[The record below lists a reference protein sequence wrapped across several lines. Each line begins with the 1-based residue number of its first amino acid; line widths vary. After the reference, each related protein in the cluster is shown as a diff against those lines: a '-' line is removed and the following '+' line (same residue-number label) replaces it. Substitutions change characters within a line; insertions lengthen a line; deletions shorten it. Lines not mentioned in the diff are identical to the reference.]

1 MSGFIQFK
9 TQAQDVSMMQP
20 DPSAWVLQA
29 EDVAVW
35 HQAQAVLVQAHE
47 EAARIRA
54 EAGQFYESEKERG
67 YAEGLELVQFE
78 QIDRMIDVAGKTVD
92 YFAGM
97 EQRVVKLVMQSVRRV
112 IDDFSD
118 EERVMAVVRSGL
130 AVMRNQKQ
138 LTLRLS
144 TEHVDQVRARAHE
157 LLERFPGVGMLDIV
171 ADPRIKGDGAILESE
186 IGVVQASI
194 DKQLEALEKS
204 FQKILGSRV

>member
-9 TQAQDVSMMQP
+9 TPGAATAAATP

-29 EDVAVW
+29 GDVAAW
-35 HQAQAVLVQAHE
+35 HDAQAMLAQARE
-47 EAARIRA
+47 EAQRIRT
-54 EAGQFYESEKERG
+54 EAAAFFESEKARG
-67 YAEGLELVQFE
+67 YAEGLEQAQLE
-78 QIDRMIDVAGKTVD
+78 QMDRMIDVAGKTVD

-118 EERVMAVVRSGL
+118 EERAMAVVRSGL

-144 TEHVDQVRARAHE
+144 PESAEQVRARAQE

-171 ADPRIKGDGAILESE
+171 ADARLKGEGAILESE
-186 IGVVQASI
+186 IGVVEASI

>member
-1 MSGFIQFK
+1 MNGFIQFK
-9 TQAQDVSMMQP
+9 TGAQDVPVTRP

-29 EDVAVW
+29 QDVAVW
-35 HQAQAVLVQAHE
+35 HQAQAVLAQAHE
-47 EAARIRA
+47 QARLIRTQA
-54 EAGQFYESEKERG
+54 EQFYESEKARG
-67 YAEGLELVQFE
+67 YAEGLEQVELE

-144 TEHVDQVRARAHE
+144 SEHVDRVRARANE

-171 ADPRIKGDGAILESE
+171 ADPRLKGDAAILESD

-194 DKQLEALEKS
+194 DKQLEALENS
-204 FQKILGSRV
+204 FQKILGSRM

>member
-1 MSGFIQFK
+1 MNGFIQFK
-9 TQAQDVSMMQP
+9 TQEGVSAARP
-20 DPSAWVLQA
+20 DPAQWVLDA
-29 EDVAVW
+29 GDVAVW
-35 HQAQAVLVQAHE
+35 HQAQMMLSQAQE
-47 EAARIRA
+47 QAARIRT
-54 EAGQFYESEKERG
+54 EAAHFYESEKQRG
-67 YAEGLELVQFE
+67 YAEGQELVQFE

-97 EQRVVKLVMQSVRRV
+97 EQRVVKLVMQSVRKV

-138 LTLRLS
+138 LTLRVS
-144 TEHVDQVRARAHE
+144 VDHIEHVRARAHE

-171 ADPRIKGDGAILESE
+171 ADPRIKDDGAILESE
-186 IGVVQASI
+186 IGVVQASME
-194 DKQLEALEKS
+194 KQLEALEKS

>member
-1 MSGFIQFK
+1 MNGFIQFK
-9 TQAQDVSMMQP
+9 TGAQDVSVTRP
-20 DPSAWVLQA
+20 DPSAWVLEA
-29 EDVAVW
+29 HDVAVW
-35 HQAQAVLVQAHE
+35 HEAQATLAQAHE
-47 EAARIRA
+47 QALLIRTQA
-54 EAGQFYESEKERG
+54 EQFYESEKARG
-67 YAEGLELVQFE
+67 YAEGLEQVELE

-144 TEHVDQVRARAHE
+144 SEHVDQVRARANE

-171 ADPRIKGDGAILESE
+171 ADPRLKGDAAILESD

-194 DKQLEALEKS
+194 DKQLEALENS
-204 FQKILGSRV
+204 FQKILGSRM

>member
-1 MSGFIQFK
+1 MNGFIQFK
-9 TQAQDVSMMQP
+9 TGAQDVSVTRP

-29 EDVAVW
+29 QDVAVW
-35 HQAQAVLVQAHE
+35 HQAQAVLAQAHE
-47 EAARIRA
+47 QSQLIRTQA
-54 EAGQFYESEKERG
+54 EQFYESEKARG
-67 YAEGLELVQFE
+67 YAEGLEQVELE

-144 TEHVDQVRARAHE
+144 SEHVDSVRARANE

-171 ADPRIKGDGAILESE
+171 ADPRLKGDAAILESD

-194 DKQLEALEKS
+194 DKQLEALENS
-204 FQKILGSRV
+204 FQKILGSRM